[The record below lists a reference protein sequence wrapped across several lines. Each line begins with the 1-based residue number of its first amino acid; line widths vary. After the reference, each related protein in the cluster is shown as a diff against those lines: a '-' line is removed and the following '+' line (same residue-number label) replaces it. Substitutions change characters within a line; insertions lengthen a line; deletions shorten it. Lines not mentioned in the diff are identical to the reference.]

1 MLKSLEKISMAFLG
15 QVSSVSPLN
24 VAFTFFSLRD
34 SPNTGPGRLL
44 SVGVRQCLPRTWMES
59 F

>member
-1 MLKSLEKISMAFLG
+1 MLKSPEKISMAFLG
-15 QVSSVSPLN
+15 QVSSVSPEE
-24 VAFTFFSLRD
+24 TFFSLRG

-44 SVGVRQCLPRTWMES
+44 SVGVRQCLPRAWMES